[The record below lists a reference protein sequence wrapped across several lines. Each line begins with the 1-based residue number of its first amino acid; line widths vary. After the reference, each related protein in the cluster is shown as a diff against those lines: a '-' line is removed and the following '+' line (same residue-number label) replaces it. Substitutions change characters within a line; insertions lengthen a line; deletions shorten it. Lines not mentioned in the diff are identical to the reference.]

1 LTGLGGDDTFHSGE
15 TSPPEN
21 PVMDL
26 RRPSLSDFGVLD
38 NEALRSVNQTIVLN
52 VIREK
57 QPISRADLAR
67 ITRLKESTIS
77 SIAKRLI
84 GEGLIYEANLG
95 DSSGGRRPR
104 MLRING
110 DRSAA
115 LGVHIAPQQTLI
127 ATSNFSGK
135 ILRQRTIRTDS
146 DPERFL
152 PRLAE
157 EISRS
162 LHSDLPAGLKC
173 EGIGVSMPGLMDR
186 SQGKIIYS
194 ANLDWR
200 EVEVGA
206 YLRHRFGHDI
216 MFEDNVRC
224 AGLAEIWFGSL
235 TRLAPSHMINL
246 LIDEGLG
253 TAIIIG
259 GHLYRGATLG
269 AGQFGHVSIDPSGPR
284 CRCGN
289 LGCWESFASNT
300 ATINRY
306 LQARGVSGAATSILF
321 SKLVALARES
331 DQDAL
336 LALQK
341 TGEYLGIGIALL
353 VNGLNP
359 EMVIVS
365 GEISRAWDLIEPEI
379 WRNLRIRALAGN
391 LNSMKLQPSS
401 IEENPS
407 LMGAIS
413 LVICRRFALPPP
425 GREGRRT
432 LTATRG

>member
-1 LTGLGGDDTFHSGE
+1 
-15 TSPPEN
+15 
-21 PVMDL
+21 MDL
-26 RRPSLSDFGVLD
+26 RRPTLNDFGVLD
-38 NEALRSVNQTIVLN
+38 NESLRSVNETIVLN

-84 GEGLIYEANLG
+84 GEGLIYEASLG
-95 DSSGGRRPR
+95 DSSGGRPPR

-110 DRSAA
+110 NRSAA
-115 LGVHIAPQQTLI
+115 IGVHIAPHESLI
-127 ATSNFSGK
+127 ATSDFSGK
-135 ILRQRTIRTDS
+135 ILRQRTIKTDR

-152 PRLAE
+152 PRLAG
-157 EISRS
+157 EIERA
-162 LHSDLPAGLKC
+162 LHSDLPTGIRC

-194 ANLDWR
+194 SNLDWR

-206 YLRHRFGHDI
+206 HLRRRFDHDLV
-216 MFEDNVRC
+216 FEDNVRC

-235 TRLAPSHMINL
+235 TPSAPSHMINL

-289 LGCWESFASNT
+289 LGCWESYASNT
-300 ATINRY
+300 ATLNRY
-306 LQARGVSGAATSILF
+306 LQAKAQSAAISITF
-321 SKLVALARES
+321 SELITRAREG
-331 DQDAL
+331 DRDAAA
-336 LALQK
+336 ALQQ

-359 EMVIVS
+359 EMIIVS
-365 GEISRAWDLIEPEI
+365 GEISHAWDLIEADV

-391 LNSMKLQPSS
+391 LNSMKLLPSG
-401 IEENPS
+401 IEGNPS
-407 LMGAIS
+407 VVGAIS

-425 GREGRRT
+425 SRDSRRD
-432 LTATRG
+432 AFSK